1 VPKQPKAGGGSN
13 NTSYLEHEQS
23 SCDSSKASSQTLA
36 FRPFQIK
43 DDMLLAPI
51 VRASLGGEQR
61 SQLDGLFRFLEE
73 EEEDEEEDIVRRKPP
88 SRAHLYLSELR
99 SGRREPLK
107 VQRDARLQRRTKDE
121 EEEDEVQVIG
131 LYR

>member
-1 VPKQPKAGGGSN
+1 
-13 NTSYLEHEQS
+13 
-23 SCDSSKASSQTLA
+23 
-36 FRPFQIK
+36 
-43 DDMLLAPI
+43 MLLAPI

-131 LYR
+131 LYP